1 MKNSNN
7 RSEIEPATFRLLA
20 QCLNQ
25 LRHQQRAPS
34 LLVILA
40 KYYSSGQIEEDGMG
54 RAFGT
59 YGEED
64 RIIYR
69 ICSLNRKEKD
79 RLEDVGVDG
88 KVIKRIITNQEWIK
102 QPGLTWLRVRKVTG
116 SSWLQALR
124 DFRLCVTS
132 GFHHEVAENCT
143 LLRYYTTSGDNY
155 FPAVSGQPIGPIFR
169 GHEGPSTRKVYPE
182 A

>member
-102 QPGLTWLRVRKVTG
+102 QPGLT
-116 SSWLQALR
+116 
-124 DFRLCVTS
+124 
-132 GFHHEVAENCT
+132 
-143 LLRYYTTSGDNY
+143 
-155 FPAVSGQPIGPIFR
+155 
-169 GHEGPSTRKVYPE
+169 
-182 A
+182 